1 MRALGSELAGT
12 QLLVLPRRAGR
23 PASCG
28 VRAVPR
34 CNYAPSLRPYTVRKG
49 DTLDSVAKKRGL
61 SPAEVVKYNAKS
73 LTVKSACAC
82 RPAFCE
88 CAPPLPA

>member
-12 QLLVLPRRAGR
+12 PLQVRPHRAGR
-23 PASCG
+23 AATCG
-28 VRAVPR
+28 VRTAPS

-61 SPAEVVKYNAKS
+61 SPSEVVKYNAKA

-82 RPAFCE
+82 RPAFSE
-88 CAPPLPA
+88 RAPRA